1 MKRFFKIF
9 LSLAVVGGVV
19 AGWIVWSNRTFE
31 ETFYLMDSG
40 KVEEPMRL
48 ILLSDLHQKEFGPGN
63 ERLLERVQALK
74 PDAILIAGDVVN
86 KTKTDWSY
94 AVDLCKGLVEIAP
107 VYYGMGNHENE
118 ALYGQ
123 DLNKEFLEEKA
134 ALLGDSPED
143 FGPLLQDGQSW
154 NALLE
159 TGAQLLQNSSVTVD
173 IKGNTIQLGGLSTN
187 KSSFWPYSGQ
197 FVYQFAGENPD
208 VFKVLISHRPEPVME
223 YIPDYDIDL
232 VVSGHNHGGIIRVP
246 GAGGLVSEEEGLF
259 PTYDGGWYESGG
271 MSLLISRG
279 LGGHGPVP
287 RVFNKPEL
295 IGLDIE

>member
-9 LSLAVVGGVV
+9 LSLAVVAGVV

-31 ETFYLMDSG
+31 ETFYLMDSW

-123 DLNKEFLEEKA
+123 DLNKEFLEEKGIRYSSAGCPPTKA
-134 ALLGDSPED
+134 ASGPTRDS
-143 FGPLLQDGQSW
+143 
-154 NALLE
+154 
-159 TGAQLLQNSSVTVD
+159 SS
-173 IKGNTIQLGGLSTN
+173 
-187 KSSFWPYSGQ
+187 
-197 FVYQFAGENPD
+197 
-208 VFKVLISHRPEPVME
+208 ISLPGR
-223 YIPDYDIDL
+223 IP
-232 VVSGHNHGGIIRVP
+232 
-246 GAGGLVSEEEGLF
+246 
-259 PTYDGGWYESGG
+259 
-271 MSLLISRG
+271 MCSRS
-279 LGGHGPVP
+279 
-287 RVFNKPEL
+287 
-295 IGLDIE
+295 